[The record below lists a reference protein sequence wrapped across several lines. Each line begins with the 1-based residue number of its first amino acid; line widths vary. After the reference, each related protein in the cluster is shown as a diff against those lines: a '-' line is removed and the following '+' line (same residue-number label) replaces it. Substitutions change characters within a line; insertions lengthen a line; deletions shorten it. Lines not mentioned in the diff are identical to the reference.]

1 MKRNTASTDRSK
13 NDRITRNKKE
23 CDIATYKT
31 RAEIIAQNPVRDGDD
46 ELLTSSKVCAIVGIS
61 TTTLSRWNTE
71 SPPRIPFV
79 RLSKGNYRW
88 RKSELEAYLERQ
100 HVDRRKVDRRSGS
113 CGFPISR
120 RTTDRRSVDRG
131 SVEKLT
137 V

>member
-1 MKRNTASTDRSK
+1 MKRNTARTDRSK

-23 CDIATYKT
+23 CEIATYKT
-31 RAEIIAQNPVRDGDD
+31 RAEIIAQNPVRDGED
-46 ELLTSSKVCAIVGIS
+46 ELLTSAKMCAIVGIS
-61 TTTLSRWNTE
+61 TTTLSRSNTE

-100 HVDRRKVDRRSGS
+100 HVDRRKIERRSGS
-113 CGFPISR
+113 GGFPISR

>member
-1 MKRNTASTDRSK
+1 MTHRSK
-13 NDRITRNKKE
+13 NDGMNRHNEE
-23 CDIATYKT
+23 CEIATYKT

-46 ELLTSSKVCAIVGIS
+46 ELLTSARVCAIVGIS

-100 HVDRRKVDRRSGS
+100 HVDRRKIERRSGS
-113 CGFPISR
+113 GGVQIER
-120 RTTDRRSVDRG
+120 RAADRRSVDR
-131 SVEKLT
+131 SVEKLR
-137 V
+137 

>member
-1 MKRNTASTDRSK
+1 MTHRSK
-13 NDRITRNKKE
+13 NDRITNKKE
-23 CDIATYKT
+23 CEIETYKT

-46 ELLTSSKVCAIVGIS
+46 ELLTSAKVCAIVGIS

-88 RKSELEAYLERQ
+88 RKSELEAYLQRQ
-100 HVDRRKVDRRSGS
+100 HVDRRKVDRRNDSSGVQ
-113 CGFPISR
+113 IER
-120 RTTDRRSVDRG
+120 RAVDRRSVDRG
-131 SVEKLT
+131 SIVELR